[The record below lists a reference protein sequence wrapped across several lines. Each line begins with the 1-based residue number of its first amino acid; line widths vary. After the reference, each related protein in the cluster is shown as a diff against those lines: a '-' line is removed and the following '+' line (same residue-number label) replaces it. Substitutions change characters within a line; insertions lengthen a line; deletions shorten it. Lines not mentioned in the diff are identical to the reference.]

1 MDIFSVLALIGGLS
15 LFLYGMD
22 TMGEGLKK
30 LSGNK
35 LEQILEKLTSNPLK
49 GFFLGFVVTAIIQSS
64 SATTVMLVGFV
75 NSGIMKLSQ
84 SISIIMGANIG
95 TTVTSWLLST
105 TGMSGGSFIL
115 KLLKPE
121 SFTPVL
127 ILIGVIIMMTSAS
140 EKKKRIA
147 TILIGFSVLIFG
159 MEMMSDSVAGLKEN
173 ESFQQILIMFS
184 NPLMGILVGT
194 VLTAIIQSSS
204 ASIGILQALSVT
216 GAIPFSMAI
225 PIILGMNI
233 GTTITPI
240 LSAINGNTE
249 SKRVAFSCL
258 YIKMIGVLVVSVGF
272 YVIDFFVDFAFM
284 DAYVTAF
291 TVAIV
296 HTLFNI
302 ISTAILLP
310 FCTPLEKLAIATIK
324 GGKSKEADLFD
335 TLDDRFLTVPS
346 FAVEKS
352 RDLVGN
358 MTALVRDS
366 FLASTALL
374 DSFYKDAERDIREWE
389 TTVDKYEDKI
399 GAYLVKISGKELGDR
414 ESKQVNHLLHIIGD
428 LERISDHS
436 VNIMQAAQEIHEKE
450 IKFSEQAQK
459 EIKVFTNAVNEIV
472 TITSDA
478 LINLDL
484 EKAKLVE
491 PLEQTVDS
499 LRQRIKNNHIKRL
512 RDGNCTIEHG
522 FVLSD
527 ILTNYERVSDHCSN
541 LAESM
546 LSLAEDSYA
555 SHEFMKH
562 IKVDGEN
569 EFFRIFEEYMA
580 KYSI

>member
-1 MDIFSVLALIGGLS
+1 MDIFSVLALIGGLA

-35 LEQILEKLTSNPLK
+35 LEQILEKLASNPLK

-75 NSGIMKLSQ
+75 NSGIMKLAQ

-95 TTVTSWLLST
+95 TTVTAWLLST
-105 TGMSGGSFIL
+105 TGMSGGTLIL

-127 ILIGVIIMMTSAS
+127 MVAGVIITMFSSS
-140 EKKKRIA
+140 EKRKRIA

-159 MEMMSDSVAGLKEN
+159 MEMMSDSVAGLKED
-173 ESFQQILIMFS
+173 ESFHQMLLMFS
-184 NPLMGILVGT
+184 NPVMGILAGT

-204 ASIGILQALSVT
+204 ASIGILQALAVT

-240 LSAINGNTE
+240 LSSINGNIE
-249 SKRVAFSCL
+249 AKRVAFSCL
-258 YIKMIGVLVVSVGF
+258 YIKMIGVIVVISGFYAIDAVVGF
-272 YVIDFFVDFAFM
+272 EFM
-284 DAYVTAF
+284 DKYVTAF
-291 TVAIV
+291 TIAIV

-310 FCTPLEKLAIATIK
+310 FCKPLEKLAKLTVR
-324 GGKSKEADLFD
+324 GGKDEESNLFD

-366 FLASTALL
+366 FLASTALF
-374 DSFYKDAERDIREWE
+374 DNFYKDAEKDIREWE

-399 GAYLVKISGKELGDR
+399 GAYLVKIAAKDLGDH
-414 ESKQVNHLLHIIGD
+414 ESKQVNHLLHVIGD

-436 VNIMQAAQEIHEKE
+436 VNIMQAAQEIHEKG
-450 IKFSEQAQK
+450 ISFSEQAQK
-459 EIKVFTNAVNEIV
+459 EIKVFTAAVNEIV
-472 TITSDA
+472 TIASHA
-478 LINLDL
+478 LINADI
-484 EKAKLVE
+484 EEAKLVE
-491 PLEQTVDS
+491 PLEQTVDN
-499 LRQRIKNNHIKRL
+499 LRQKIKTNHIKRL

-546 LSLAEDSYA
+546 LNLAENAYE
-555 SHEFMKH
+555 SHELMKH

-569 EFFRIFEEYMA
+569 EFFKTFEEYMA
-580 KYSI
+580 KYAI